1 MNTITKEEKETNS
14 DITDHPACNLSFGEN
29 SVSIFCSFRKV
40 KEVKVDLRCIFT
52 NFFSVLSSIDRI
64 RRGGK
69 LGGCSDIRKKGQ
81 EMACFHIFLDMK
93 KM

>member
-1 MNTITKEEKETNS
+1 MNITKEETNS

-52 NFFSVLSSIDRI
+52 DSFFLFLSSIDRI

-69 LGGCSDIRKKGQ
+69 LGGL
-81 EMACFHIFLDMK
+81 F
-93 KM
+93 

>member
-1 MNTITKEEKETNS
+1 MNIMKEETNS

-52 NFFSVLSSIDRI
+52 DFFFPVSLSSIDRI

-69 LGGCSDIRKKGQ
+69 LGGL
-81 EMACFHIFLDMK
+81 F
-93 KM
+93 